1 MRPQLFQR
9 PSGRWWTALA
19 VALAVLVV
27 ARTNTVDAPADAM
40 TIGPG
45 GPESSSRPAAARAPV
60 SGFTLPGAPD
70 AGDSTRYLWTLES
83 EIRAL
88 ESELAV
94 ERARAELLQESYGA
108 LEEKFLLLTA
118 ALPLLVTDSER
129 NGRPNGR
136 PNAGSNEDPNDPTN
150 PSVSTGPSRSGLHF
164 ERNPR

>member
-1 MRPQLFQR
+1 M
-9 PSGRWWTALA
+9 A
-19 VALAVLVV
+19 
-27 ARTNTVDAPADAM
+27 
-40 TIGPG
+40 IGPG
-45 GPESSSRPAAARAPV
+45 GPESSSRPAAPRAPV
-60 SGFTLPGAPD
+60 AGFTLPGAPD

-118 ALPLLVTDSER
+118 ALPLLVADSER
-129 NGRPNGR
+129 SGRPDESPDEN
-136 PNAGSNEDPNDPTN
+136 PDEGSDEGPTDPTN